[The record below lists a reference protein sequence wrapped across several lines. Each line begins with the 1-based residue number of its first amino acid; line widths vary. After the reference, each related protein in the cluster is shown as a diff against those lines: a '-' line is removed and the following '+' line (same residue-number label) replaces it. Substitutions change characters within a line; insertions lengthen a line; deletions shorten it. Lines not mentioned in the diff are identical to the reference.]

1 MFVIYQQKS
10 TLQLAFTPQVAALQ
24 SILSS
29 SLSGLSSTFNIFAFT
44 VPHLHFTIHL
54 CVTKQSYFCF
64 ISKSLLPFPNI
75 FWLHIFHTDFAHFLF
90 RVRSSSFTHSIKT
103 DFIALSFSD
112 YFLPDPSTIML
123 RGGLDY
129 HKPFPCPLPV
139 QKRRLKHA
147 ESQSLL
153 FLTLIY
159 FTCLWINSPLRVNS
173 VAELSKK
180 VWESEY
186 YWSKAYIVSIA
197 REGHGSPKLNR
208 LTDKASH

>member
-1 MFVIYQQKS
+1 MFVIYQRKS
-10 TLQLAFTPQVAALQ
+10 TLQLAFSPQETALQ

-29 SLSGLSSTFNIFAFT
+29 FLSGLSCTFNVFALT
-44 VPHLHFTIHL
+44 ALHLHFTIHL
-54 CVTKQSYFCF
+54 SVSKQSYFF
-64 ISKSLLPFPNI
+64 FTFKSLLPFPNI

-112 YFLPDPSTIML
+112 FFRPDPSTIVW
-123 RGGLDY
+123 RGGFDY

-153 FLTLIY
+153 F
-159 FTCLWINSPLRVNS
+159 
-173 VAELSKK
+173 
-180 VWESEY
+180 
-186 YWSKAYIVSIA
+186 
-197 REGHGSPKLNR
+197 
-208 LTDKASH
+208 

>member
-1 MFVIYQQKS
+1 
-10 TLQLAFTPQVAALQ
+10 
-24 SILSS
+24 
-29 SLSGLSSTFNIFAFT
+29 
-44 VPHLHFTIHL
+44 
-54 CVTKQSYFCF
+54 
-64 ISKSLLPFPNI
+64 
-75 FWLHIFHTDFAHFLF
+75 
-90 RVRSSSFTHSIKT
+90 
-103 DFIALSFSD
+103 
-112 YFLPDPSTIML
+112 ML

-147 ESQSLL
+147 ESQNLL

-180 VWESEY
+180 DWESEY

-197 REGHGSPKLNR
+197 REGHGSTKLNR

>member
-10 TLQLAFTPQVAALQ
+10 TLQLAFSPQETALQ

-29 SLSGLSSTFNIFAFT
+29 FLSGLSCTFNVFALT
-44 VPHLHFTIHL
+44 ALHLHFTIHL
-54 CVTKQSYFCF
+54 SVSKQSYFF
-64 ISKSLLPFPNI
+64 FTFKSLLPFPNI

-90 RVRSSSFTHSIKT
+90 RVRSSSFTHSITT

-112 YFLPDPSTIML
+112 FFRPDPSTIVW
-123 RGGLDY
+123 RGGFDY

-153 FLTLIY
+153 FLTSIS
-159 FTCLWINSPLRVNS
+159 FTCLWIKISPLQN
-173 VAELSKK
+173 KK
-180 VWESEY
+180 FWEFEY
-186 YWSKAYIVSIA
+186 FWSKAYIVSVA
-197 REGHGSPKLNR
+197 RKGHGSPQLNR
-208 LTDKASH
+208 LADVASH